1 MTINKRKVESV
12 YDYLLSQLLN
22 MECKPNTRLKIS
34 KIAEEC
40 GVSETP
46 VREALRQLETE
57 GYVEI
62 TPNRGATA
70 VGFTKEKIEEISE
83 IRGVL
88 EGYLTRVSI
97 DYLSIHDLRILENMN
112 RQMEEAAKQND
123 YESYIVLNKQF
134 HRSIYEHTHKDEWLR
149 LIDQLWAKWS
159 FMGNIFVLSKGR
171 MSESV
176 AEHDELLRLIKERKY
191 EEVEAMVRMHKSKAL
206 EIWIGYLTN
215 RYPTC

>member
-1 MTINKRKVESV
+1 MTNSKRKVESV
-12 YDYLLSQLLN
+12 YAHLLSQLLN
-22 MECKPNTRLKIS
+22 MECKPNTRLKIG

-46 VREALRQLETE
+46 VREALRQLEIE

-97 DYLSIHDLRILENMN
+97 DYLSIHDLSILEDMN
-112 RQMEEAAKQND
+112 RQMEDVAKRGD

-159 FMGNIFVLSKGR
+159 FMGNIFILSKGR
-171 MSESV
+171 MRESV
-176 AEHDELLRLIKERKY
+176 AEHDELLRLIRERRY
-191 EEVEAMVRMHKSKAL
+191 EDVEIMVREHKHKAL
-206 EIWIGYLTN
+206 EIWINYLEK
-215 RYPTC
+215 R